1 MLKAA
6 GTVEEY
12 EAKADSVK
20 VRLRQQ
26 LQCFSPACALTVTA
40 EAGSVILTVVAT
52 DLDTSGGASQVGSAA
67 VGLQTQPLDVM
78 SRLLGVTI
86 EAVPA
91 APSVVELQGWPA
103 AAAALMSAA
112 PLLPLLPP
120 LLPLLLLAAWAVRRY
135 CRAPASPAPPAPP
148 ASPPKTPAAARYP
161 PNVTPD
167 VRAPSQGPSQGGAF
181 QVQARQERAA
191 APAPP
196 PWLGLG
202 SG

>member
-20 VRLRQQ
+20 ASLRQQ

-112 PLLPLLPP
+112 PLLPLLPL

-167 VRAPSQGPSQGGAF
+167 VRAPSQGPSHGGAF
-181 QVQARQERAA
+181 QVEARQERAA

-196 PWLGLG
+196 PW
-202 SG
+202 